1 MSVDQDSRVGQ
12 CAGAPAMRYRM
23 LGFSGTRA
31 AAAVPS
37 TAAATTACIIL
48 ATAAVSC
55 LRGGS
60 VCVEFRQLLS
70 YVVSLHE
77 ISFSRWGGA
86 AGEKLGI
93 RVRHAAEPTQAH
105 PSAPRS

>member
-1 MSVDQDSRVGQ
+1 
-12 CAGAPAMRYRM
+12 M

-70 YVVSLHE
+70 YVEGLP
-77 ISFSRWGGA
+77 SRDFILT
-86 AGEKLGI
+86 LG
-93 RVRHAAEPTQAH
+93 RRRWREAWH